1 MFILF
6 YNLFSQLF
14 FKFFYNW
21 FHNYTLWYMVQGNKP
36 VCTSADEYSIA
47 VNSTRG
53 LKEFQYDQIFMENST
68 QEKIFEDA
76 NVKNYFPLWY
86 LPNSNC
92 SINVAMLRGVICNGS
107 DLRCF
112 RIFFI

>member
-1 MFILF
+1 MYTLF

-21 FHNYTLWYMVQGNKP
+21 FHNHTLWYMVQGNKP

-76 NVKNYFPLWY
+76 NVKKL
-86 LPNSNC
+86 LPIMIST
-92 SINVAMLRGVICNGS
+92 
-107 DLRCF
+107 
-112 RIFFI
+112 